1 MEWFHAD
8 HALTEAHKA
17 LAENVA
23 AEKEGFFLVTL
34 ELPEDLPDLPCVLWG
49 PAMGDPAI
57 AESEVVRVKRS
68 DDRPPS
74 RMVARPSRP
83 SRLMTVI
90 GIGGETI
97 FTAHGG
103 PAAPREVGDPSMNEE
118 EAKEAEEFWAQHAL
132 SL

>member
-1 MEWFHAD
+1 MKWFHAD
-8 HALTEAHKA
+8 HALGQAHKD
-17 LAENVA
+17 LAEKVA

-49 PAMGDPAI
+49 PVMGDPAI
-57 AESEVVRVKRS
+57 AESEVTRVKRS

-74 RMVARPSRP
+74 RVVARPTRP

-97 FTAHGG
+97 FTAYGG

-118 EAKEAEEFWAQHAL
+118 EAKESAEFWAQHAL
-132 SL
+132 AL